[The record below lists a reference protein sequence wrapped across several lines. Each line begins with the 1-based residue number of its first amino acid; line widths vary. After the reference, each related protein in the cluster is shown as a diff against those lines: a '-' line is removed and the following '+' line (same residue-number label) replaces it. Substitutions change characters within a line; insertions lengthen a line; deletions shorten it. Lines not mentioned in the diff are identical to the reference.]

1 MNRYQMVEVECSTR
15 SYALDSER
23 ERNTKQIK
31 VVEVIK
37 SMVGI

>member
-1 MNRYQMVEVECSTR
+1 MIAIRKPWI
-15 SYALDSER
+15 LKKER
-23 ERNTKQIK
+23 TAKEME